1 MWIFNMRFFIVVV
14 VFLLVVVAGGADHFY
29 ADGGGA
35 GKFVRVGTKRSDI
48 YLQVSHI
55 VSIRKSDGPGT
66 EGETEIATMSGSYFT
81 DEKMEMVMSRI
92 IEK

>member
-1 MWIFNMRFFIVVV
+1 MRYWLVLLII
-14 VFLLVVVAGGADHFY
+14 LLVFVAGGADHFY

-35 GKFVRVGTKRSDI
+35 GKFVRIGTKRSDI

-55 VSIRKSDGPGT
+55 VAIRKSDGPGT
-66 EGETEIATMSGSYFT
+66 EGETEIATMAGSYFT
-81 DEKMEMVMSRI
+81 DESMEVVMSRI